1 MQIKIDKLTI
11 SQKNPLI
18 IPEIGINHNGSL
30 EIAKLMVDAAKRAG
44 AKIIKHQTH
53 IVEDEM
59 SQEAKNVIP
68 GNANISIYEIMEQCA
83 LNYKDELALKE
94 YVEKQGLVYLSTP
107 FSRAAANRL
116 EDMGVSA
123 YKIGS
128 GECNNYPLIKHIAQ
142 FKKPMIISTGMNSIE
157 SIKPTVKI
165 LRDYEIPF
173 VLLHTTNLYPTPSHL
188 VRLQAMLEL
197 YKEFNCLYG
206 LSDHTTNNLACIG
219 AIALGASVLERH
231 FTDTMDRKGPD
242 IVCSMDESTLKDLI
256 NQTQEMVLL
265 RGDNNKNPLKEEQVT
280 IDFAFAS
287 VVSIKDIKKG
297 EILSIDG
304 FSKFIHEIE
313 PDLIVVHGDRVEPL
327 AAAIVGSLNNILV
340 AHIEGG
346 ELSGTID
353 ESLRHA
359 ISKLAHIHLVNDEIA
374 KKRLIQMGEDEKS
387 IFIIG
392 SPDLELLNNTISL
405 DEAKKYYDIKFKNYA
420 IAIFHPI
427 TTEINSLYKQS
438 EEFVNALIKSEKNY
452 IVIYP
457 NNDLGFELI
466 LQNYERLKN
475 NERFKIFP
483 SLRFEYFISL
493 LKNAN
498 FIIGNSS
505 CIIKEA
511 LYLNI
516 NGILVGSR
524 QDGRTDIN
532 KTIRVNAEEKDILEA
547 ILNTSKC
554 TNITNKRLEILNS
567 SEQFYRLLKNNILF
581 TINKQKIFM
590 DKK

>member
-68 GNANISIYEIMEQCA
+68 GNTNISIYEIMEQCA

-197 YKEFNCLYG
+197 CKEFNCLYG

-231 FTDTMDRKGPD
+231 FTDIMDRKGPD
-242 IVCSMDESTLKDLI
+242 IVCSMDESALKDLI

-265 RGDNNKNPLKEEQVT
+265 RGSNNKNPLKEEQVT

-297 EILSIDG
+297 EILSMDNIWVKRP
-304 FSKFIHEIE
+304 SKGGISAKEFE
-313 PDLIVVHGDRVEPL
+313 V
-327 AAAIVGSLNNILV
+327 IL
-340 AHIEGG
+340 GKG
-346 ELSGTID
+346 
-353 ESLRHA
+353 
-359 ISKLAHIHLVNDEIA
+359 A
-374 KKRLIQMGEDEKS
+374 KKDIK
-387 IFIIG
+387 
-392 SPDLELLNNTISL
+392 NNTQL
-405 DEAKKYYDIKFKNYA
+405 TWDD
-420 IAIFHPI
+420 
-427 TTEINSLYKQS
+427 
-438 EEFVNALIKSEKNY
+438 
-452 IVIYP
+452 
-457 NNDLGFELI
+457 FE
-466 LQNYERLKN
+466 
-475 NERFKIFP
+475 
-483 SLRFEYFISL
+483 
-493 LKNAN
+493 
-498 FIIGNSS
+498 
-505 CIIKEA
+505 
-511 LYLNI
+511 
-516 NGILVGSR
+516 
-524 QDGRTDIN
+524 
-532 KTIRVNAEEKDILEA
+532 
-547 ILNTSKC
+547 
-554 TNITNKRLEILNS
+554 
-567 SEQFYRLLKNNILF
+567 
-581 TINKQKIFM
+581 
-590 DKK
+590 

>member
-1 MQIKIDKLTI
+1 
-11 SQKNPLI
+11 
-18 IPEIGINHNGSL
+18 
-30 EIAKLMVDAAKRAG
+30 
-44 AKIIKHQTH
+44 
-53 IVEDEM
+53 
-59 SQEAKNVIP
+59 
-68 GNANISIYEIMEQCA
+68 
-83 LNYKDELALKE
+83 

-297 EILSIDG
+297 EILSMDNIWVKRP
-304 FSKFIHEIE
+304 SK
-313 PDLIVVHGDRVEPL
+313 
-327 AAAIVGSLNNILV
+327 
-340 AHIEGG
+340 GG
-346 ELSGTID
+346 
-353 ESLRHA
+353 
-359 ISKLAHIHLVNDEIA
+359 ISA
-374 KKRLIQMGEDEKS
+374 KD
-387 IFIIG
+387 F
-392 SPDLELLNNTISL
+392 
-405 DEAKKYYDIKFKNYA
+405 
-420 IAIFHPI
+420 
-427 TTEINSLYKQS
+427 
-438 EEFVNALIKSEKNY
+438 
-452 IVIYP
+452 
-457 NNDLGFELI
+457 
-466 LQNYERLKN
+466 
-475 NERFKIFP
+475 
-483 SLRFEYFISL
+483 
-493 LKNAN
+493 
-498 FIIGNSS
+498 
-505 CIIKEA
+505 
-511 LYLNI
+511 
-516 NGILVGSR
+516 
-524 QDGRTDIN
+524 
-532 KTIRVNAEEKDILEA
+532 EA
-547 ILNTSKC
+547 ILG
-554 TNITNKRLEILNS
+554 KRAKKDI
-567 SEQFYRLLKNNILF
+567 KNNIQLTWDDF
-581 TINKQKIFM
+581 E
-590 DKK
+590 